1 MVAKWLKNVIYTL
14 TILKLWF
21 QIKKKTTF
29 NMVKYLLR
37 IKSVHDLLAAI

>member
-21 QIKKKTTF
+21 QIKKKKHVQYGQVSF
-29 NMVKYLLR
+29 KN
-37 IKSVHDLLAAI
+37 